1 MADRAC
7 ARHHPRGARP
17 CGYLPAEPAIILSKH
32 QSAWETVALQD
43 LVPER
48 TYCVFVLK
56 KELLRLPFFGWGWR
70 RCR

>member
-1 MADRAC
+1 MRTCRRAG
-7 ARHHPRGARP
+7 HHP
-17 CGYLPAEPAIILSKH
+17 LKH
-32 QSAWETVALQD
+32 QSAWETVGPAD